1 MDYNA
6 VLAVMRDQYNE
17 LNDERLDAIDSGDME
32 VAEVLTDEMAALE
45 LKIRQVELQA
55 EK

>member
-1 MDYNA
+1 MDYPA

-17 LNDERLDAIDSGDME
+17 LNDERLDAIDDGDME
-32 VAEVLTDEMAALE
+32 LAEELGDELAALE